1 MTVLLAASSLQ
12 VPLTKAGQFILS
24 LSIIIILHEL
34 GHFLPAKWFK
44 CRVEKFMLFFDAG
57 FSLFKKK
64 IGETVYGL
72 GWLPLGGYVKIS
84 GMIDESMD
92 KEALKLPP
100 QPYEFRSKPAWQRLI
115 VMAGGVTMN
124 VILAFVLFA
133 VILQVWG
140 DTYLPPQ
147 NATYGIY
154 ADSLG
159 RKIGLQTG
167 DRIMAID
174 GKPVKNEEKVVL
186 DIFTHEAKS
195 IQVQRNG
202 QMINLSIPEE
212 FIGELAHN
220 RLDNFVEIAF
230 PSIVDTVKT
239 AHILQGELMRGDR
252 VISLNNISTPDFE
265 TFSLTRVKYK
275 KDTVDLGLIRGVDTV
290 HIKAVLDTGGAV
302 GFVPVHKIDS
312 LLPYKTDKY
321 GFFESFPAGIRKSAD
336 VMSNYVAQ
344 LKLLFTN
351 KHVKSQDS
359 LGSVITIGNAYAPK
373 WDWESLWRLTAFLSV
388 ILGFMNILPI
398 PALDGGHILFL
409 LVEMVTGRKPG
420 DKFLEYAQIGGMV
433 LLLGLM
439 AYALGLDVFRLFKH

>member
-1 MTVLLAASSLQ
+1 MTVLLVADLKG
-12 VPLTKAGQFILS
+12 PLTQAGQFILS
-24 LSIIIILHEL
+24 LSIIIILHEM

-115 VMAGGVTMN
+115 IMAGGVTMN
-124 VILAFVLFA
+124 VLLAFVLFA

-140 DTYLPPQ
+140 DTYLQPQ
-147 NATYGIY
+147 NATYGLY

-159 RKIGLQTG
+159 QKIGLQTG

-186 DIFTHEAKS
+186 DIFTHEGKS
-195 IQVQRNG
+195 LQVWRQG
-202 QMINLSIPEE
+202 QMINLPVPEE
-212 FIGELAHN
+212 FIGELSHN
-220 RLDNFVEIAF
+220 RLENFADVAF
-230 PSIVDTVKT
+230 PTIVDTLKKT
-239 AHILQGELMRGDR
+239 NIVQGELKRGDR
-252 VISLNNISTPDFE
+252 VISLNGMSTPDFE
-265 TFSLTRVKYK
+265 TFTLTRIKYK
-275 KDTVDLGLIRGVDTV
+275 NDTVDLGLIRGVDTL

-302 GFVPVHKIDS
+302 GFVPVNKVDS
-312 LLPYKTDKY
+312 LLTFTTVKY
-321 GFFESFPAGIRKSAD
+321 GFFASFPAGIRKSGE
-336 VMSNYVAQ
+336 VMSDYIAQ

-351 KHVKSQDS
+351 KHVKPQDS
-359 LGSVITIGNAYAPK
+359 VGSVVSMAKAYRST
-373 WDWESLWRLTAFLSV
+373 WNWETTWRLTAFLSV

-420 DKFLEYAQIGGMV
+420 DKFLEYAQIAGMV

-439 AYALGLDVFRLFKH
+439 AYALGLDIFRIFKH

>member
-1 MTVLLAASSLQ
+1 M
-12 VPLTKAGQFILS
+12 
-24 LSIIIILHEL
+24 
-34 GHFLPAKWFK
+34 GHFLPSKWFK

-115 VMAGGVTMN
+115 IMAGGVIMN
-124 VILAFVLFA
+124 FLLAFVLFA
-133 VILQVWG
+133 VILQIWG

-147 NATYGIY
+147 NATYGLY

-167 DRIMAID
+167 DRIMSID

-195 IQVQRNG
+195 LQVQRDG
-202 QMINLSIPEE
+202 QMINLPVPEE
-212 FIGELAHN
+212 FIGELSHN
-220 RLDNFVEIAF
+220 RLDGFAEVAF
-230 PSIVDTVKT
+230 PNIVDTVKKT
-239 AHILQGELMRGDR
+239 NIVNGELKRGDR
-252 VISLNNISTPDFE
+252 VISLAGIPTPDFM
-265 TFSLTRVKYK
+265 TFYMTRSRFK
-275 KDTVDLGLIRGVDTV
+275 KDTVDLGVIRGVDTV
-290 HIKAVLDTGGAV
+290 HLRTVLDSNGLV
-302 GFVPVHKIDS
+302 GFVPVKPDS
-312 LLPYKTDKY
+312 LVHLTTVKY
-321 GFFESFPAGIRKSAD
+321 DFVASFPAGVHKSIE
-336 VMSNYVAQ
+336 VMQDYIAQ

-359 LGSVITIGNAYAPK
+359 LGSVLSMAKAYRPK
-373 WDWESLWRLTAFLSV
+373 WDWESTWRLTAFLSV

-409 LVEMVTGRKPG
+409 LVEIITGRKPG
-420 DKFLEYAQIGGMV
+420 DKFLEYAQIGGMI
-433 LLLGLM
+433 LLAGIM
-439 AYALGLDVFRLFKH
+439 AYALGLDVFRAFFKH